1 MDRENGVVTITAAD
15 IGSLEIVEVV
25 CAWCLYDAP
34 TTRIDNGDE
43 LCDDCADMARDVGD
57 GMLIVSEACHEG
69 RRATVSPPLEL
80 IVVVQHDNEGARW
93 LEAIDPDP
101 HNLFG
106 LFGTSSE
113 EGRVDG
119 GTRAELVA
127 QVSKEIVT
135 VLDYCRETIKETQD
149 TMEQAKEDQDALV
162 YYREMIEEVATRYN
176 TLKMRVTLHE

>member
-1 MDRENGVVTITAAD
+1 MDRENGIVTITVAD
-15 IGSLEIVEVV
+15 IGSLEIVEDV
-25 CAWCLYDAP
+25 CVWCLYDAP
-34 TTRIDNGDE
+34 TTRIDNGDK

-57 GMLIVSEACHEG
+57 GTLIVSEACHEG

-80 IVVVQHDNEGARW
+80 IVVVQHNNEGARW

-101 HNLFG
+101 RNPFG
-106 LFGTSSE
+106 LFGTNSE

-127 QVSKEIVT
+127 QISKEIVT

-149 TMEQAKEDQDALV
+149 EMEQNKQDQDALI
-162 YYREMIEEVATRYN
+162 YYRERIEEVATRYN
-176 TLKMRVTLHE
+176 ALKMRVTPYE